1 MATLAILAAALSLIG
16 VGNVLAG
23 WFAARRFA
31 HSLAAPPL
39 APLLPPV
46 SVLKPLYGEEPL
58 LEEALA
64 SFCAQDYPAMQIV
77 FGVHGAADPAVAVV
91 ARLQRRFPDRDL
103 TLVIDPAR
111 HGSNGKVGNL
121 INMLPAARHDI
132 LVIADADMHA
142 PADHLRRV
150 VTTLCNPGTGLATTL
165 YTARP
170 ANRSLAARLGAS
182 HITHGFLPGALLAR
196 ALGRHDCFGATMALR
211 RETLASIGGF
221 PALVD
226 HLADDAVLG
235 QLIAARGLAVALAP
249 SLPATTVPETTL
261 RALLRHELRWAR
273 TVRSLAPLGFAASAV
288 QYPLAWAALAV
299 TASAGAAW
307 ALLLAAATWAAR
319 AAAARGIDRSLG
331 LAPSVPLWL
340 LAPRDLLSIGL
351 IVASFLGDTVH
362 WRGQLMAVDR
372 PAPLRAGIP
381 VGKEAA

>member
-1 MATLAILAAALSLIG
+1 MALLAILAAGLGLIG
-16 VGNVLAG
+16 LGTALAG
-23 WFAARRFA
+23 WFVVRRFA
-31 HSLAAPPL
+31 RALAAPPL

-77 FGVHGAADPAVAVV
+77 CGVQDPADPAAAVV
-91 ARLQRRFPDRDL
+91 ERLQRRFPDRDL
-103 TLVIDPAR
+103 TLVVNPAR
-111 HGSNGKVGNL
+111 HGSNGKISNL

-150 VTTLCNPGTGLATTL
+150 VASLRTPGTGLATTL

-170 ANRSLAARLGAS
+170 AHPGLAAQFGATQ
-182 HITHGFLPGALLAR
+182 ITHGFLPGALLAR
-196 ALGRHDCFGATMALR
+196 ALGRRDCFGATMALR
-211 RETLASIGGF
+211 RETLAAVGGL
-221 PALVD
+221 AA
-226 HLADDAVLG
+226 LADRLADAAVLG
-235 QLIAARGLAVALAP
+235 PRIAARGLAVALAP

-288 QYPLAWAALAV
+288 QYPLAWVALAV
-299 TASAGAAW
+299 IASAGAAW
-307 ALLLAAATWAAR
+307 ALLLAAAAWAAR
-319 AAAARGIDRSLG
+319 AAAVRGIDRALG
-331 LAPSVPLWL
+331 LAPTVSLWL
-340 LAPRDLLSIGL
+340 LAPRDLLSVGL
-351 IVASFLGDTVH
+351 IVASFLGDNVQ

-372 PAPLRAGIP
+372 PGPLREGMP

>member
-1 MATLAILAAALSLIG
+1 MATLAILAAALTLAG
-16 VGNVLAG
+16 LVDGLAG
-23 WFAARRFA
+23 WLATRRFA
-31 HSLAAPPL
+31 RAVAAPPP
-39 APLLPPV
+39 ASLLPPV

-77 FGVHGAADPAVAVV
+77 FGVQDAADPAAAVV

-103 TLVIDPAR
+103 TLVVDPTR
-111 HGSNGKVGNL
+111 HGSNGKIGNL

-142 PADHLRRV
+142 APDHLRRV
-150 VTTLCNPGTGLATTL
+150 VATLCTPGTGLATTL

-170 ANRSLAARLGAS
+170 ANSSLAARLGATQ
-182 HITHGFLPGALLAR
+182 ITHGFLPGALLAR
-196 ALGRHDCFGATMALR
+196 ALGRRDCFGATMALR
-211 RETLASIGGF
+211 RETLATIGGLA
-221 PALVD
+221 ALAGR
-226 HLADDAVLG
+226 LADDAALG
-235 QLIAARGLAVALAP
+235 QLVAATGLAVALAP
-249 SLPATTVPETTL
+249 SLPATTVPEATL

-299 TASAGAAW
+299 IASAGTAW
-307 ALLLAAATWAAR
+307 TLLLAASAWGAR
-319 AAAARGIDRSLG
+319 AVTVRGIDRSLG
-331 LAPSVPLWL
+331 LAPIVPLWL
-340 LAPRDLLSIGL
+340 LPPRDLLSLGM
-351 IVASFLGDTVH
+351 IVASFLGDRVQ

-372 PAPLRAGIP
+372 PGPLRHEMP